1 MGMSRFSGCAV
12 GFKALAD
19 TVESTASVDAD
30 PFRLQIKIPEDFVM
44 PEGGLNTRLSL
55 DTLGIQAR
63 KQEALMQDYKIYAA
77 LAYARAN
84 KLNHITIDSPHARLV
99 SSRRVNLIWMCWKLE
114 ELGIDEK
121 FAAEIGIRLYKVAMP
136 WPLEPDGIREFAQGL
151 MKFWSSKKNARW
163 WNTSSKNSCITGATM
178 CVRA

>member
-1 MGMSRFSGCAV
+1 
-12 GFKALAD
+12 
-19 TVESTASVDAD
+19 
-30 PFRLQIKIPEDFVM
+30 M

-84 KLNHITIDSPHARLV
+84 KLNHVTIDSPHARLGL
-99 SSRRVNLIWMCWKLE
+99 SHPVNLIWMCWKRWKNWALM
-114 ELGIDEK
+114 K
-121 FAAEIGIRLYKVAMP
+121 SAAEIGIRLYKVAMP
-136 WPLEPDGIREFAQGL
+136 WPLEPDGIREFAQGW
-151 MKFWSSKKNARW
+151 MKFWWSKKNARW